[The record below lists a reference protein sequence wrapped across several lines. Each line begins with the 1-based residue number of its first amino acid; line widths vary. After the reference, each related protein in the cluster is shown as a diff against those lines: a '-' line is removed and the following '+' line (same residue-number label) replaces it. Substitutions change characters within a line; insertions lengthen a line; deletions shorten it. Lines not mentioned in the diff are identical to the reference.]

1 MDVFIDYI
9 TRDFSLSPPCRCTL
23 LEYYAA

>member
-9 TRDFSLSPPCRCTL
+9 TRDFSLPPPCICTL